1 VTLLRT
7 TIAVVLAALM
17 TIGCVT
23 LHRPVEV
30 DPDATFAAHQEH
42 AGLAID
48 RFERGR
54 SGRLGPA
61 AVLRLPGTPTFVLE
75 VEGEK
80 VAFVWLAG
88 SEAVV
93 RRTPADTS
101 PLVGTVTPGWDENAI
116 RLTLRPADG
125 TALKT
130 DVFAHK
136 SSGAGPEALART
148 AQTVLDVRGTWEA
161 SVRDSKGAAV
171 GWMRVRIGPY
181 LPAPRI
187 FEAMLPSGLPPEL
200 VTAAA
205 AALGAEIDWI
215 EDHAQN
221 VYRGSGGSGP
231 LERSVPMSR

>member
-1 VTLLRT
+1 VALPAVLL
-7 TIAVVLAALM
+7 AVLL
-17 TIGCVT
+17 TFGCVT
-23 LHRPVEV
+23 LRRPVEV
-30 DPDATFAAHQEH
+30 DPEATFAAHQEH
-42 AGLAID
+42 ASLAID
-48 RFERGR
+48 RFDRGR

-61 AVLRLPGTPTFVLE
+61 AVLRLPGKPTFVLE

-80 VAFVWLAG
+80 IAFVWLAG
-88 SEAVV
+88 SEATV

-116 RLTLRPADG
+116 RLTLKPSEGPA
-125 TALKT
+125 
-130 DVFAHK
+130 FA
-136 SSGAGPEALART
+136 GLAALART

-187 FEAMLPSGLPPEL
+187 FEAMLPSSLPPEL
-200 VTAAA
+200 AAATAAA
-205 AALGAEIDWI
+205 LSAEIDWI

-221 VYRGSGGSGP
+221 VYRGSGGTGP